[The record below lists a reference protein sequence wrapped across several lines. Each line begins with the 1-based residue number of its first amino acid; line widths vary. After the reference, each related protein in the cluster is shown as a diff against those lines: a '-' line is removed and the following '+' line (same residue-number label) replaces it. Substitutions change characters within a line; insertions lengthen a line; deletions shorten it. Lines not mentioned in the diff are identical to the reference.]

1 MALTE
6 QLAMSEAITAA
17 DHRNNLTALRWFAA
31 CLVLYGHAFVFLGLP
46 EPLFLQWV
54 PMGPLG
60 VYIFFAISGYLVAQS
75 WQRDP
80 SVPRFL
86 AKRALRIFP
95 GLLVCTL
102 LSVLV
107 LGPWLTTLD
116 MATYWRNEHTLGY
129 FTNLALYMTY
139 HLPGVFA
146 QNKLPHAVNGS
157 LWSLPVEFFMY
168 LLLAILGLCSAWYSK
183 TNSASHSIQE
193 PSKFSQWL
201 SVVVA
206 VCLMGL
212 TALWAWPST
221 DAWVV
226 YRTDLRQIPLCGV
239 YFMVGASLFQF
250 KLNKYFSLSNVVL
263 AVVLWLCLSREP
275 QVFAMA
281 SWVVVPFVVLAF
293 GLDRHTWL
301 SRWHSRDYS
310 YGIYIY
316 AFPVQ
321 QTWVS
326 FWPQM
331 PLWAFLLCT
340 FVTTVALAALS
351 WHFVER
357 PSLKFKPFRG

>member
-6 QLAMSEAITAA
+6 QLAMSEANTAA

-102 LSVLV
+102 LSVLA

-116 MATYWRNEHTLGY
+116 IATYWRNEHTLGY

-168 LLLAILGLCSAWYSK
+168 LLLAILGLCSAWFSK
-183 TNSASHSIQE
+183 TNSASQSIQE
-193 PSKFSQWL
+193 PSKCSHWL
-201 SVVVA
+201 TVMATVS
-206 VCLMGL
+206 LMGL

-221 DAWVV
+221 DAWVF

-239 YFMVGASLFQF
+239 YFMVGASLFQL

-281 SWVVVPFVVLAF
+281 SWVVLPFVVLAF
-293 GLDRHTWL
+293 GLGRHTWL
-301 SRWHSRDYS
+301 SRWHARDYS

-331 PLWAFLLCT
+331 PLWAYLLCT